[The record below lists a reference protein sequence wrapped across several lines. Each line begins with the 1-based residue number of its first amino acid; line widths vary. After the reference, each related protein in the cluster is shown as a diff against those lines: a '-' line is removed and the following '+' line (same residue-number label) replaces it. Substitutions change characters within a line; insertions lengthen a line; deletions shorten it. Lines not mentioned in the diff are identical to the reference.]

1 VRAVPEQ
8 DFMKAMMCFL
18 VEFWD
23 VGRQPQPPIKP
34 MSEPYIDFEWPLAGW
49 CIHLPQA
56 RLLPDSLTSPQALS
70 TNAHVGYKKSDRDP
84 RSALAMFH

>member
-1 VRAVPEQ
+1 
-8 DFMKAMMCFL
+8 MKAMMCFL

-49 CIHLPQA
+49 CIHLPQVPALRPPKASKAAA
-56 RLLPDSLTSPQALS
+56 RCACGLL
-70 TNAHVGYKKSDRDP
+70 
-84 RSALAMFH
+84 